1 MLFFFLQSLKAVYWE
16 QLQKVF
22 FEDVDDKTP
31 TSVEINF
38 LYKSESTT
46 ITSRLWDWPTAKDM
60 DILFHTL
67 SIAFMAQT
75 RKYLQMQ
82 AEERLV

>member
-1 MLFFFLQSLKAVYWE
+1 MAKFMLFFFFLQSLKAVYWE

-31 TSVEINF
+31 TSVDINF

-46 ITSRLWDWPTAKDM
+46 ITSRLLWDLPTNPTSKTWTFSSM
-60 DILFHTL
+60 H
-67 SIAFMAQT
+67 
-75 RKYLQMQ
+75 
-82 AEERLV
+82 